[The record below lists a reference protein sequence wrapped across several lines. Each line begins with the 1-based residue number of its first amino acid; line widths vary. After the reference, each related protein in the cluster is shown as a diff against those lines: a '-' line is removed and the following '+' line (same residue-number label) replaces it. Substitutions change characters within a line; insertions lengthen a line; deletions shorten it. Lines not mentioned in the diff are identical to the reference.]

1 MHRKRKKGRKKKKS
15 WEERTEHGTP
25 GTLIE
30 ILWLL
35 CKMSS
40 FIDHFQSRLQLLYIP
55 SYSHPTHIV
64 SIYFVHLSHNNIHSL
79 AADGRQQRGKVFEL
93 LRFTGENFQS
103 WATLWHWA
111 RNFMKYV
118 ETKAAR
124 KRDEEKKG
132 GKKNDV
138 DNTAQQPSNSLSNDY
153 ISTNYF
159 PEIALES
166 VLERGTLMTSPDEY
180 LPVRLFIF
188 RKVLSSSFDN
198 FVSLIPAIHFTWD
211 VTFSALIFFDNRQR
225 SHRPSLKFHSF
236 PVAH

>member
-1 MHRKRKKGRKKKKS
+1 
-15 WEERTEHGTP
+15 
-25 GTLIE
+25 
-30 ILWLL
+30 
-35 CKMSS
+35 
-40 FIDHFQSRLQLLYIP
+40 
-55 SYSHPTHIV
+55 
-64 SIYFVHLSHNNIHSL
+64 
-79 AADGRQQRGKVFEL
+79 
-93 LRFTGENFQS
+93 
-103 WATLWHWA
+103 
-111 RNFMKYV
+111 MKYV

-198 FVSLIPAIHFTWD
+198 FVSLIPAIHFT
-211 VTFSALIFFDNRQR
+211 
-225 SHRPSLKFHSF
+225 
-236 PVAH
+236 